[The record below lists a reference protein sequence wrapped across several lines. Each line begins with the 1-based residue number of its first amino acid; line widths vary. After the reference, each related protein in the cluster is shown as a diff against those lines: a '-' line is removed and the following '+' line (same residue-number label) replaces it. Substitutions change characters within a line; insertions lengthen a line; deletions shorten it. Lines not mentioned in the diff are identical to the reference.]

1 MEEIR
6 IYHLFW
12 KRLLRSV
19 LIIVLSALLAWLF
32 AANGDNMFGVIFILY
47 SYCILYGFFLI
58 FESLWEKISHRPY
71 LVISDKGIAVN
82 GLLKKKY
89 IDFSDVVGFN
99 VKQFLYLHII
109 SVFYN
114 PEASKKK
121 LEGLNV
127 IQRLSRQ
134 RQFYQEG
141 IDVSFINMD
150 AYKLCK
156 LLNERLFQN
165 PLPVVEEEP
174 KVLEEEPQVLDE
186 EAIPVEQTSLPETE
200 EETIDAKIR
209 HGKDIHKKK
218 TGVKISILLSFIVS
232 LALFYLYGYEK
243 NASVQFELGLAYY
256 NGTIGD
262 KPNYEKAVKY
272 FRKAAEHGN
281 ADAKEALEQLGKD

>member
-6 IYHLFW
+6 IYHPFW
-12 KRLLRSV
+12 KRLLWSV

-32 AANGDNMFGVIFILY
+32 AANGDNMFGVILNSF
-47 SYCILYGFFLI
+47 CILYGFFLI

-99 VKQFLYLHII
+99 VKQFKYLHII

-114 PEASKKK
+114 HESSKKK
-121 LEGLNV
+121 LGDLNV
-127 IQRLSRQ
+127 IQRLFRQ
-134 RQFYQEG
+134 RKFYQEG
-141 IDVSFINMD
+141 IDISFIDMD
-150 AYKLCK
+150 AYNLCI

-186 EAIPVEQTSLPETE
+186 EAMDRVAGPRVSPR
-200 EETIDAKIR
+200 A
-209 HGKDIHKKK
+209 
-218 TGVKISILLSFIVS
+218 LLVFQLS
-232 LALFYLYGYEK
+232 
-243 NASVQFELGLAYY
+243 
-256 NGTIGD
+256 
-262 KPNYEKAVKY
+262 
-272 FRKAAEHGN
+272 
-281 ADAKEALEQLGKD
+281 AKEDTPCTELYWAI